1 MEEKEELTTQ
11 VKNTQIE
18 ITKVTNELNY
28 TKTEL
33 GITQIKLNNGEK
45 INNKLIKENKSVNDK
60 NNLNNELKNVKK
72 INEDYLKEIN
82 DLKKYSD
89 KLDLKKS
96 DIIKENEA
104 LKNELM
110 SIQNT
115 INKTEK
121 EKEKSLKQK
130 KINTD
135 TINKLDAD
143 LNKLNKN
150 ITEKEKIIK
159 THVKNNKISRKKFIK

>member
-1 MEEKEELTTQ
+1 
-11 VKNTQIE
+11 
-18 ITKVTNELNY
+18 
-28 TKTEL
+28 
-33 GITQIKLNNGEK
+33 
-45 INNKLIKENKSVNDK
+45 
-60 NNLNNELKNVKK
+60 
-72 INEDYLKEIN
+72 
-82 DLKKYSD
+82 
-89 KLDLKKS
+89 
-96 DIIKENEA
+96 
-104 LKNELM
+104 M
-110 SIQNT
+110 SLQNT
-115 INKTEK
+115 LNKTEK